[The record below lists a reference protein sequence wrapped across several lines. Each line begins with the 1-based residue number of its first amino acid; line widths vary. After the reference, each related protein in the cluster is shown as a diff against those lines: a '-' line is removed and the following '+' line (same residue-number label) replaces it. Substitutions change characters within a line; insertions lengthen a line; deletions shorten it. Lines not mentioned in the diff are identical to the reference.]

1 MNKVQIVP
9 NASTGAIISAYQSN
23 PDKGFIQL
31 QQTAIQMDGSWIRE
45 VKRSTLLKASVDVL
59 EKFVN
64 ANPSLTLKGQ
74 IVVKEY
80 LESELPE
87 AMAKKYLRQDV
98 THEEDGQTAP
108 VGRWCALHGR
118 GHVGRG
124 FGPV

>member
-23 PDKGFIQL
+23 PEKGFIQL

-64 ANPSLTLKGQ
+64 A
-74 IVVKEY
+74 
-80 LESELPE
+80 
-87 AMAKKYLRQDV
+87 
-98 THEEDGQTAP
+98 
-108 VGRWCALHGR
+108 
-118 GHVGRG
+118 
-124 FGPV
+124 